1 LLLSPQAA
9 PSITSSASGVTGE
22 MAFALNFSV
31 VTTAGTPTPVFA
43 FASSLALGLN
53 VQVRSLTP
61 AVVVTLC
68 ND

>member
-1 LLLSPQAA
+1 
-9 PSITSSASGVTGE
+9 